1 MRKLASVQRIYKI
14 EPIEGADRIELAHV
28 LGWQCVVPKGQFTEM
43 DLCVYFEIDS
53 FLPVAPEFEFL
64 RQSYKKNDLRNQA
77 GILGYLLP
85 SSSPTKYSSV
95 DDLLKRADGKYPNGG
110 PQEGIVIRP
119 TTPVYSDL
127 LGADLSMKVINNKYL
142 GE

>member
-1 MRKLASVQRIYKI
+1 M
-14 EPIEGADRIELAHV
+14 
-28 LGWQCVVPKGQFTEM
+28 LGSGKCKKWPRA
-43 DLCVYFEIDS
+43 
-53 FLPVAPEFEFL
+53 VA
-64 RQSYKKNDLRNQA
+64 
-77 GILGYLLP
+77 LLL
-85 SSSPTKYSSV
+85 

-119 TTPVYSDL
+119 ATPVYSDL